1 MTFSEGNTFNELQL
15 NSRAQVVVLD
25 SNTRRQ
31 LFPNKR
37 KWWER

>member
-1 MTFSEGNTFNELQL
+1 MNCEL

-31 LFPNKR
+31 LFFPIKQ
-37 KWWER
+37 WWAR